1 VNHRQIICQWSPLK
15 RRLPLIPRWSVTSLK
30 RKRKWYPV
38 YINKKWQSRLVRN
51 KDANIIQLVGI
62 EPTQKARFIDKIIT
76 ESVLYWQFENE
87 TYFWSFTN
95 VLIMRKYQASLS
107 SLFPNIKLSC
117 TNCLSKRPWGVQM
130 CIAYAHYQIS
140 KLIFLTQSSTSKSY
154 LFNFKSAI
162 DPDKASL

>member
-15 RRLPLIPRWSVTSLK
+15 RRLPLIPRWSVTSSNSVSSLLK

-38 YINKKWQSRLVRN
+38 YIVKKWQSRLVRN

-62 EPTQKARFIDKIIT
+62 EPTQKARFIAKIIT

-87 TYFWSFTN
+87 TYFWSFTS

-107 SLFPNIKLSC
+107 SLFPNIMVSC
-117 TNCLSKRPWGVQM
+117 TDCLSKRPCGIQM

-140 KLIFLTQSSTSKSY
+140 KLIFLSQSSTS
-154 LFNFKSAI
+154 FI
-162 DPDKASL
+162 